1 MIERLHL
8 TLRLLDHNSKP
19 QISFTSNKGPHP
31 MTSISPY
38 RPVSGSQRPASRGQ
52 RLAFRFVPTDQ
63 RSRAWQDLGRQLPL
77 ACRWE
82 AETQGGRETCLNGE
96 PASGSVG
103 MPTRS
108 SEHGSPT
115 ATTPRATPTG
125 QPLDA
130 QEQSRQEPCPRG
142 GGGQEHLLGTTA
154 YTKTGKEGMFPVSI
168 GQSLRWKVSLRPDAS
183 SQPCCSPAP
192 RLEPPSDCP
201 RGHLL
206 TRK

>member
-1 MIERLHL
+1 MNSMPWMWEGEGCIFFFL
-8 TLRLLDHNSKP
+8 TFAFLFSA
-19 QISFTSNKGPHP
+19 T
-31 MTSISPY
+31 
-38 RPVSGSQRPASRGQ
+38 PA
-52 RLAFRFVPTDQ
+52 A
-63 RSRAWQDLGRQLPL
+63 
-77 ACRWE
+77 
-82 AETQGGRETCLNGE
+82 
-96 PASGSVG
+96 
-103 MPTRS
+103 
-108 SEHGSPT
+108 HGSFQVRAST
-115 ATTPRATPTG
+115 EAARATPSG

-154 YTKTGKEGMFPVSI
+154 YTKTGKEGRFPVSI
-168 GQSLRWKVSLRPDAS
+168 GQSLRRKVSLRPDAS